1 MIETVLR
8 EARGAALHRASA
20 RAGAWDRVWA
30 SVAWGILALC
40 GTAVVAD
47 DAGFVPIFNGTSL
60 EGWEGKP
67 EFWSVQDGAIVG
79 QTTPDRPTKG
89 NTFLIWRQG
98 SLDDFELRLSYRIT
112 GGNSG
117 VQYRSRDLGDSVVG
131 GYQGDFEAG
140 TTYSGILYEERGR
153 GILAKRGE
161 RVTIAAD
168 GTKTMG
174 EAIGATDELQKV
186 IKPGDWNELRIVAR
200 GPRLQH
206 FINGQLMSE
215 TVDEQVDKRAAE
227 GILALQLHAGPPMKV
242 EFKDIHLKRLKLAD
256 GRKKLV
262 LVAGRPSHAPGEHEH
277 RAGTLLAEK
286 CLDAAFPAGGTGPQ
300 LVTAAYSGGWP
311 ADPTAFDNADAIFF
325 FADGGGG
332 HPVLQSNRLAQ
343 VDALAKR
350 GVGIACLHYAV
361 EVPKEKGGP
370 EFLNWLGGYFEPH
383 WSVNPHWTLQQT
395 EVAQGHPITRG
406 VRPFETNDEWYY
418 HMRFREPNAG
428 VTAILSAVPPDA
440 TRERPDG
447 PHSNNPAVRAGKGS
461 REVLAW
467 AYERPDGG
475 RGFGCTGA
483 HFHRNWANDDFRRMM
498 LNALVW
504 TAGLDVP
511 AEGVPSAVS
520 AEDMT
525 ANLDEKQ
532 PRQKPAP
539 KPEPARQEPGAAVPA
554 APAKT

>member
-1 MIETVLR
+1 MVGL
-8 EARGAALHRASA
+8 LHRLFAVALFFLAAVPLVA
-20 RAGAWDRVWA
+20 RANDV
-30 SVAWGILALC
+30 
-40 GTAVVAD
+40 
-47 DAGFVPIFNGTSL
+47 GFVSIFNGTNL
-60 EGWEGKP
+60 DGWEGKP
-67 EFWSVQDGAIVG
+67 EFWSVKDGAIVG
-79 QTTPDRPTKG
+79 ETTAEKPTKG

-98 SLDDFELRLSYRIT
+98 NVDDFELMLRYRLT

-117 VQYRSRDLGDSVVG
+117 VQYRSKDYGDSVVG

-140 TTYSGILYEERGR
+140 KTYSGILYEERGR

-174 EAIGATDELQKV
+174 EPIGKAEDLQKM
-186 IKPGDWNELRIVAR
+186 IKEGDWNEYRIVAQ
-200 GPRLQH
+200 GPKLSH

-215 TVDEQVDKRAAE
+215 TIDDQTDKRVAE
-227 GILALQLHAGPPMKV
+227 GILALQLHTGPPMKA
-242 EFKDIHLKRLKLAD
+242 EFKDIRLKRLKLAD

-262 LVAGRPSHAPGEHEH
+262 LVAGRPSHASGEHEF
-277 RAGTLLAEK
+277 RAGVKLLEK
-286 CLDAAFPAGGTGPQ
+286 CLEAGSPQ
-300 LVTAAYSGGWP
+300 ILPAAYDGGWP

-332 HPVLQSNRLAQ
+332 HPVLQSGRLAQ
-343 VDALAKR
+343 IDALAKR
-350 GVGIACLHYAV
+350 GVGVACLHYAV

-370 EFLNWLGGYFEPH
+370 EFLNWMGGYFEPH
-383 WSVNPHWTLQQT
+383 WSVNPHWMLAQT
-395 EVAQGHPITRG
+395 ELAADHPITRG
-406 VRPFETNDEWYY
+406 VKPFETQDEWYY
-418 HMRFREPNAG
+418 HMRFREPPTG

-447 PHSNNPAVRAGKGS
+447 PHGNNPTVRAGKGA

-483 HFHRNWANDDFRRMM
+483 HFHKNWANDDFRKLM

-504 TAGLDVP
+504 TTGLDVP
-511 AEGVPSAVS
+511 ADGLSSGVS
-520 AEDMT
+520 AEDLA
-525 ANLDEKQ
+525 ANLDDKT
-532 PRQKPAP
+532 P
-539 KPEPARQEPGAAVPA
+539 K
-554 APAKT
+554 KK